1 MKPWYLVVTDG
12 GRARFLEL
20 EWPANP
26 EVEGGPKLTEIGDM
40 THPEAALKDRDLF
53 SGKSGRNSA
62 SAGRPGS
69 GYDDHRDRHREE
81 YAERFAR
88 QIADSVEAYLHERHP
103 ERMILAADP
112 HMLGRMRRTLKPAL
126 FKQTE
131 LTELSENLG
140 GQSLSQIHKV
150 LVQQKIL
157 PPHHAPT
164 EGFYYPPGQPPPG
177 AASRS

>member
-1 MKPWYLVVTDG
+1 MKPWYLVVTDS

-20 EWPANP
+20 EWPADP
-26 EVEGGPKLTEIGDM
+26 QVEGGPKLSEIGDLAN
-40 THPEAALKDRDLF
+40 PEAALKDRELF

-69 GYDDHRDRHREE
+69 GYDDHRDRHRDE

-88 QIADSVEAYLHERHP
+88 QIADSVEAYFNERHP

-112 HMLGRMRRTLKPAL
+112 QMLGRLRRTLKPTL
-126 FKQTE
+126 FRQTE

-140 GQSLSQIHKV
+140 GQSLTQIHKL
-150 LVQQKIL
+150 LVQQQLL
-157 PPHHAPT
+157 PAHHAPS

-177 AASRS
+177 STSRF